1 MTRHII
7 FGGNGFLGREL
18 VEQLL
23 QFSTDKIVVIDPQ
36 MRSDFE
42 LYQQKGVEFIQ
53 SSIADSL
60 DNQLIEIQPDDIVHH
75 LASKLI
81 IPNRPRIGRYDFFA
95 EANVVGTMLIVEA
108 MVAAGSR
115 NLHFWST
122 DMVYGP
128 VKLKPRTE
136 EHPLFPFG
144 HYGKAKVAGE
154 NIVREYVAKGA
165 LNCTIFRPR
174 LIIGA
179 GRLGI
184 LETLF
189 KLIHKGL
196 PIPLIGFGKNR
207 FQFVSVHDCAR
218 ASIMALKKDNP
229 CETFNLGS
237 ANPPMVSELLEDLI
251 REVSSKS
258 FLLKTPGSLT
268 KFALEVLNLLKIS
281 PMDPEQ
287 YRIADL
293 DVSLDIAK
301 AETLIDW
308 VPQDHDSQMLRSA
321 YEHWLEHR
329 NE

>member
-1 MTRHII
+1 MARHII

-18 VEQLL
+18 VVQLL
-23 QFSTDKIVVIDPQ
+23 QFGANKIVVVDPQ
-36 MRSDFE
+36 MQPDAE
-42 LYQQKGVEFIQ
+42 LYRQKGVEFIQ
-53 SSIADSL
+53 TTIADSIGGNL
-60 DNQLIEIQPDDIVHH
+60 VNFQPDDVVHH

-81 IPNRPRIGRYDFFA
+81 IPNRPRTGRYDYFA
-95 EANVVGTMLIVEA
+95 EANVVGTKLIVEA
-108 MVAAGSR
+108 MVAAGCR
-115 NLHFWST
+115 NMHFWST

-144 HYGKAKVAGE
+144 HYGDAKVAGE
-154 NIVREYVAKGA
+154 KIVREYVEKGD

-189 KLIHKGL
+189 KLIYKGL

-218 ASIMALKKDNP
+218 ASIMALKSDNP

-237 ANPPMVSELLEDLI
+237 ANPPMVSELLNDLI
-251 REVSSKS
+251 EEVGSKS
-258 FLLKTPGSLT
+258 FLIKTPGSLT
-268 KFALEVLNLLKIS
+268 KLALEALNLLKIS

-293 DVSLDIAK
+293 DVSLDITK
-301 AETLIDW
+301 AENLIDW

-329 NE
+329 NG